1 MVGKVVAMA
10 YIVTRIQ
17 VGDYD
22 AWKPMFDQDGPGA
35 RREALGHRVLR
46 NVDDP
51 NEVYVFIEFA
61 TREHAEDARA
71 RLVES
76 RVLDRFP
83 EHHGPMVVETAEAVA
98 GPG

>member
-1 MVGKVVAMA
+1 M
-10 YIVTRIQ
+10 TRIQ

-22 AWKPMFDQDGPGA
+22 TWKALFDQDGPGT

-46 NVDDP
+46 NVADA

-61 TREHAEDARA
+61 TREHADAAAA

-76 RVLDRFP
+76 GVLDRFP
-83 EHHGPMVVETAEAVA
+83 DHHGPMVVETADSVV

>member
-1 MVGKVVAMA
+1 MA

-22 AWKPMFDQDGPGA
+22 TWKALFDQDVPGA
-35 RREALGHRVLR
+35 RRDALGHQVLR

-51 NEVYVFIEFA
+51 NEVYILIEFA
-61 TREHAEDARA
+61 TRDQAAGAAA

-76 RVLDRFP
+76 GVLDRFP
-83 EHHGPMVVETAEAVA
+83 RHHGPTVVEAAESVD

>member
-1 MVGKVVAMA
+1 MA

-22 AWKPMFDQDGPGA
+22 TWKPMFDLDGPGA
-35 RREALGHRVLR
+35 RRDATGHRVLR

-51 NEVYVFIEFA
+51 NEVYVFIDYASRGQAESA
-61 TREHAEDARA
+61 RE
-71 RLVES
+71 RLVAS
-76 RVLDRFP
+76 GVLDRFP
-83 EHHGPMVVETAEAVA
+83 DHDGPMVAEAAEDVT